1 MNGNTGKSITLRE
14 SKNGSHIVIVD
25 NILNIDDE
33 LIFCAK
39 LY

>member
-1 MNGNTGKSITLRE
+1 MNGNTGKSNTLGE
-14 SKNGSHIVIVD
+14 SKDGGFIMMVD

-33 LIFCAK
+33 LIFCTK